1 MNSLWDPSFLMIKF
15 GYILPYL
22 LGVFPTGILISKI
35 RNQDI
40 TKLGSG
46 NVGATNV
53 ARNFGVVY
61 GLITLFIDVLKGALA
76 VIIGTKTLNLD
87 PYTTGVFVTLGHIVS
102 LPFILKGGKGVATF
116 IGTLIVLNHYALV
129 IFLMSFILVFIFSR
143 YVSLSSLVAVWL
155 SVSFIGNLH
164 YILLAMII
172 TLAHQKNII
181 RLIKKEE
188 SKFYFKR

>member
-1 MNSLWDPSFLMIKF
+1 MNSLWDPSFLMINF
-15 GYILPYL
+15 GYIVPYL

-129 IFLMSFILVFIFSR
+129 IFLISFILVFIFSR

>member
-1 MNSLWDPSFLMIKF
+1 MNSLWDPSFLMINF
-15 GYILPYL
+15 GYIVPYL

-129 IFLMSFILVFIFSR
+129 IFLISFILVFIFFR